1 MSKQSNIDSGSGWVS
16 APGVED
22 QELARHLLNEIIRH
36 RSQVE
41 FDPERFKVCTAMQ
54 LTFARDGFLSSAERT
69 ELLRAM
75 CASSTVE
82 LKPQIKTSHRR
93 FVGPVIGA
101 LKSAI
106 SPFVQAMIGPTFRRQ
121 QDFNVATIKLLANLS
136 DDGQKPR

>member
-54 LTFARDGFLSSAERT
+54 LTERT

-75 CASSTVE
+75 CASYNVE
-82 LKPQIKTSHRR
+82 FKPQIKTSHRR

-101 LKSAI
+101 LKRAI